1 MDTGCSAVRLA
12 RFVRDEEAGS
22 SNLPIPKTV
31 ILLSEDYMLHSKMTL
46 LKAKYPTIKEIRKS
60 IIDDIMNQLTINKV
74 YVALDN
80 LELYLVIDEA
90 ITNAMEHGNVWDH
103 NKYVHV
109 MVQADEKQLYVT
121 ITDEG
126 KGFKHP
132 DSHDTPILQPRGRG
146 IFIMKQFAKIL
157 WNKKGNSIT
166 MAIPTV
172 SR

>member
-1 MDTGCSAVRLA
+1 
-12 RFVRDEEAGS
+12 
-22 SNLPIPKTV
+22 
-31 ILLSEDYMLHSKMTL
+31 
-46 LKAKYPTIKEIRKS
+46 
-60 IIDDIMNQLTINKV
+60 
-74 YVALDN
+74 
-80 LELYLVIDEA
+80 
-90 ITNAMEHGNVWDH
+90 
-103 NKYVHV
+103 

-132 DSHDTPILQPRGRG
+132 DSHATSTFQPRGRG